1 MASSGGLSDG
11 GKCRRVKWLRIA
23 GAGAD
28 ADGGAD
34 GGGRDARGR
43 GAGTI
48 DTPPT
53 YFLVQEAPPTY
64 FSRLPG
70 EG

>member
-11 GKCRRVKWLRIA
+11 GKCRRVKELRI
-23 GAGAD
+23 
-28 ADGGAD
+28 AD

-53 YFLVQEAPPTY
+53 YFFYQEVAPPTYFLVQEAP
-64 FSRLPG
+64 R
-70 EG
+70 

>member
-23 GAGAD
+23 GA
-28 ADGGAD
+28 GAD